1 MSQQRPSLGHGKVCY
16 LEIPSRDVN
25 ESAQFYQSVFK
36 WNIRKRDDGHV
47 SFDDGV
53 LEVSGVWRTDRKPV
67 TQQGTFIY
75 LMVDDI
81 EATMKAIVDNG
92 GKIVRAVGED
102 ATEITASFSDPTGNV
117 FGLFQE
123 RKN

>member
-1 MSQQRPSLGHGKVCY
+1 MSQQRPTLGHGKVCY
-16 LEIPSRDVN
+16 LELPSRDVS
-25 ESAQFYQSVFK
+25 ESAQFYEKVFN
-36 WNIRKRDDGHV
+36 WNIRKRDNGHV

-67 TQQGTFIY
+67 IQQGTLIY
-75 LMVDDI
+75 LMVDDM
-81 EATMKAIVDNG
+81 ELTVKSIVDHG
-92 GKIVRAVGED
+92 GNIVRAVGED
-102 ATEITASFSDPTGNV
+102 APEITASFSDPTGNV